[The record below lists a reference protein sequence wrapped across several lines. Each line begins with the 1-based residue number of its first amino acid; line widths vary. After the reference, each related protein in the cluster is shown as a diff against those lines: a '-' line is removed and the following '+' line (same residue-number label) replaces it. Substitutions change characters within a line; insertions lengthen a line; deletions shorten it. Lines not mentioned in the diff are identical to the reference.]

1 MIDLLSITNS
11 LSRAL
16 ERKEQNNVDAMSLI
30 VDMKD
35 KLWDVRDNGLVNLF
49 KRVKS
54 FCEKMRFKVPKMD
67 KEENTRGTST
77 YRRQKVTNMHFYN
90 VW

>member
-35 KLWDVRDNGLVNLF
+35 KLWDARDNGLVNLF

-54 FCEKMRFKVPKMD
+54 FCENN
-67 KEENTRGTST
+67 EI
-77 YRRQKVTNMHFYN
+77 
-90 VW
+90 